1 MSFERT
7 LGAMAETRV
16 ALDVMGGDHG
26 SVVTMEA
33 AAAVSKETSIDLLL
47 VGDPDAIARGLDRHE
62 HNPKRIEVLPAL
74 EVIGQNEKPRLGLDT
89 KPDASLS
96 RAMQAAAGGDASAFV
111 SAGSTGAI
119 VLAAARWVP
128 KIDGVKRSALA
139 AVYPTKERR
148 GNPDRFALMLDVG
161 ATVRCTATDLLFFAY
176 MGNAYAGRISKVSSP
191 SIGLLNMGREE
202 TKGGEVLATANRLMR
217 EDAALN
223 FIGNIE
229 GNDIPMGVCD
239 VVVCEGLVGN
249 VALKMGEGVGEVLKS
264 VSKWAFKQN
273 LMWKLGL
280 TLLARGL
287 RQLKDITD
295 YSEYGGAPLLGFSR
309 PVLKAHGRSEA
320 RAIANAI
327 KVAAKAHRDDVC
339 GEIGR
344 AVADFQA
351 RTGADGTP

>member
-1 MSFERT
+1 MSS
-7 LGAMAETRV
+7 TRV

-26 SVVTMEA
+26 PAVTMEA
-33 AAAVSKETSIDLLL
+33 AARVTKETSIDLLL
-47 VGDPDAIARGLDRHE
+47 VGDPDEIARGLDAHD
-62 HNPKRIEVLPAL
+62 HDPKRIEVLPARD
-74 EVIGQNEKPRLGLDT
+74 VIGQDEKPRHALDT
-89 KPDASLS
+89 KPDASLCK
-96 RAMQAAAGGDASAFV
+96 AMRAAADGDATAFV

-128 KIDGVKRSALA
+128 KVEGVKRAALA
-139 AVYPTKERR
+139 AVYPTQERR

-161 ATVRCTATDLLFFAY
+161 ATVRCSATDLLFFAY
-176 MGNAYAGRISKVSSP
+176 MGNAYASRISKVGSP

-202 TKGGEVLATANRLMR
+202 TKGGEVLSTAHRYMR
-217 EDAALN
+217 EDEALN

-229 GNDIPMGVCD
+229 GNDIPTGVCD

-264 VSKWAFKQN
+264 VGKWAFKQS
-273 LMWKLGL
+273 LVWRAGL

-287 RQLKDITD
+287 KQLKDITD

-327 KVAAKAHRDDVC
+327 KVAAKADRDDVC
-339 GEIGR
+339 GEIER
-344 AVADFQA
+344 AVAGFRA
-351 RTGADGTP
+351 RSGDDVPA

>member
-1 MSFERT
+1 MGQGT
-7 LGAMAETRV
+7 LRAMPETRV

-26 SVVTMEA
+26 AAVTMEA
-33 AAAVSKETSIDLLL
+33 AAYISKETSIDLLL
-47 VGDPDAIARGLDRHE
+47 VGDPDAIARGLDTHE
-62 HNPKRIEVLPAL
+62 HDPKRIEVMPAHD
-74 EVIGQNEKPRLGLDT
+74 VIGQEEKPRKAIDT
-89 KPDASLS
+89 KPDASLC
-96 RAMQAAAGGDASAFV
+96 RAMRAAASGEATAFV

-128 KIDGVKRSALA
+128 KIEGVERAALA

-161 ATVRCTATDLLFFAY
+161 ATVRCSATDLLFFGY
-176 MGNAYAGRISKVSSP
+176 MGHAYASRISKVTRP
-191 SIGLLNMGREE
+191 SIGLLNMGKEE
-202 TKGGEVLATANRLMR
+202 SKGGEVLSTAHRLMK
-217 EDAALN
+217 EDAVLN
-223 FIGNIE
+223 FVGNIE

-249 VALKMGEGVGEVLKS
+249 VALKMGEGVGELLKS

-273 LMWKLGL
+273 LMWKAGL

-295 YSEYGGAPLLGFSR
+295 YSEYGGAPLLGFNR
-309 PVLKAHGRSEA
+309 PVLKAHGRSGA
-320 RAIANAI
+320 RAIANAV

-339 GEIGR
+339 GEIER
-344 AVADFQA
+344 AVADFQT
-351 RTGADGTP
+351 RVGAHGAT

>member
-1 MSFERT
+1 
-7 LGAMAETRV
+7 
-16 ALDVMGGDHG
+16 MGGDHG
-26 SVVTMEA
+26 AAVTMEA
-33 AAAVSKETSIDLLL
+33 AARVSKETSIDLLL
-47 VGDPDAIARGLDRHE
+47 VGDPDAIARGMDAHD
-62 HNPKRIEVLPAL
+62 HDPKRFEVLPARD
-74 EVIGQNEKPRLGLDT
+74 VIGQDEKPRAALDT
-89 KPDASLS
+89 KPDASLP
-96 RAMQAAAGGDASAFV
+96 RAMRAAAAGDASAFV

-128 KIDGVKRSALA
+128 KVEGVKRAALA

-176 MGNAYAGRISKVSSP
+176 MGNAYASRISKVQAP

-202 TKGGEVLATANRLMR
+202 TKGGEVLSTAHRFMR
-217 EDAALN
+217 EDDTLN

-264 VSKWAFKQN
+264 VGKWAFKQN
-273 LMWKLGL
+273 LVWRAGL
-280 TLLARGL
+280 TLLSRGL

-309 PVLKAHGRSEA
+309 PVLKAHGRSGA

-327 KVAAKAHRDDVC
+327 KVAGRAHRDDVC
-339 GEIGR
+339 GEIER
-344 AVADFQA
+344 AVAGFRDRV
-351 RTGADGTP
+351 RT

>member
-1 MSFERT
+1 MQGVHCRSMSQ
-7 LGAMAETRV
+7 TRI

-26 SVVTMEA
+26 AAVTMEA
-33 AAAVSKETSIDLLL
+33 AAQVTRETSIDLLL
-47 VGDPDAIARGLDRHE
+47 VGDPDAIARGLDHHE
-62 HNPKRIEVLPAL
+62 HDPKRVEVLPARD
-74 EVIGQNEKPRLGLDT
+74 VIAQTEKPRRGIET
-89 KPDASLS
+89 KPDASLC
-96 RAMQAAAGGDASAFV
+96 RAMRAVAGGDASGFV

-119 VLAAARWVP
+119 VLAAAKWVP
-128 KIDGVKRSALA
+128 KIEGVERAALA
-139 AVYPTKERR
+139 AVYPTRERR

-161 ATVRCTATDLLFFAY
+161 ATVRCTATDLLFFGY
-176 MGNAYAGRISKVSSP
+176 MGNAYASRISKVSRP
-191 SIGLLNMGREE
+191 SIGLLNMGKEE
-202 TKGGEVLATANRLMR
+202 TKGGEVLSAAHRLMM
-217 EDAALN
+217 EDEVLN

-273 LMWKLGL
+273 LMWKAGL

-309 PVLKAHGRSEA
+309 PVLKAHGRSGA
-320 RAIANAI
+320 RALANAI

-339 GEIGR
+339 GEIER
-344 AVADFQA
+344 AVSDFRHRVPADVPA
-351 RTGADGTP
+351 

>member
-1 MSFERT
+1 MSKS
-7 LGAMAETRV
+7 RV

-26 SVVTMEA
+26 APVTMEA
-33 AAAVSKETSIDLLL
+33 AAAISRDTSINLLL
-47 VGDPDAIARGLDRHE
+47 VGDPDAIARGLDSHE
-62 HNPKRIEVLPAL
+62 HDPKRIEVMPAHD
-74 EVIGQNEKPRLGLDT
+74 VIGQDEKPRKAIDT
-89 KPDASLS
+89 KPDASLC
-96 RAMQAAAGGDASAFV
+96 RAMRAAADGDASAFV

-128 KIDGVKRSALA
+128 KIDGVKRAALA

-161 ATVRCTATDLLFFAY
+161 ATVRCTPTDLLFFGY
-176 MGNAYAGRISKVSSP
+176 MGNAYASRISKVKRP
-191 SIGLLNMGREE
+191 SIGLLNMGKEE
-202 TKGGEVLATANRLMR
+202 TKGGEVLSSAHRLMK
-217 EDAALN
+217 EDEVLN
-223 FIGNIE
+223 FIGNLE

-273 LMWKLGL
+273 LMWKAGL

-295 YSEYGGAPLLGFSR
+295 YSEYGGAPLLGFAR
-309 PVLKAHGRSEA
+309 PVLKAHGRSGA

-327 KVAAKAHRDDVC
+327 KVAAKADRDDVC
-339 GEIGR
+339 GEIAR
-344 AVADFQA
+344 AVAEFQA
-351 RTGADGTP
+351 RVDAPSRS